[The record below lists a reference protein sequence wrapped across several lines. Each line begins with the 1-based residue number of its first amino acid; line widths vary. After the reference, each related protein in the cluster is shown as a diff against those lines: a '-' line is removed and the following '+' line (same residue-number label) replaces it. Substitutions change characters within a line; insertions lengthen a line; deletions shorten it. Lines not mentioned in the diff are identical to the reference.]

1 MLLCLLDSKTLSF
14 SALGSEWPW
23 LHAAE
28 AGKVTA
34 ERALHELQ
42 LDMRSQVEKYNQLQ
56 EARRYASA

>member
-1 MLLCLLDSKTLSF
+1 MVSF
-14 SALGSEWPW
+14 VALGREWPW